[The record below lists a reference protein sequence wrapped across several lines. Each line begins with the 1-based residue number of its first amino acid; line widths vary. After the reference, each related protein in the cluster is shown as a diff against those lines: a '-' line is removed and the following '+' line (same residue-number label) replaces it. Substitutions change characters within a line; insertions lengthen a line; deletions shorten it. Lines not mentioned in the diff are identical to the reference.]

1 METYLYRERNDTMRE
16 IPHSRPQVPL
26 VNQPPAQ
33 PPTHLSALLDIVFKY
48 LLGSRESTPLLTEFI
63 NAVEKDSG
71 FPEIEEVT
79 IENPFNEK
87 TYPCDKL
94 SIIDVRARDKEG
106 KWYNIEVQLQS
117 QKNFPERSLYYWAE
131 TYAQQLEEN
140 NQYNRLNSVV
150 SINLLNFICFPQTAD
165 WHNCFLLKE
174 QDNSDL
180 ILTLDEVLHFIEI
193 KKVEDR
199 IDTELARWVY
209 LLTHLGR
216 EEEQTMKVLFDK
228 NKTFRDVK
236 KRYDEFTADEHA
248 RAAALARKMF
258 LLDQNTR
265 EYDAREEG
273 KEEGKEEG
281 LAEGETIGE
290 SKGRKKNALE
300 TAAKLKTRGMS
311 IDEICEITSL
321 AKEEIEKL

>member
-1 METYLYRERNDTMRE
+1 MRE
-16 IPHSRPQVPL
+16 KPHSRPPKPL
-26 VNQPPAQ
+26 VHQPPAQ

-87 TYPCDKL
+87 TFLDDKL

-106 KWYNIEVQLQS
+106 KWYNIEVQLQG
-117 QKNFPERSLYYWAE
+117 QKHFPERALYYWAR
-131 TYAQQLEEN
+131 TYSRQLEEKSR
-140 NQYNRLNSVV
+140 YHTLDSVV

-174 QDNSDL
+174 QDNADL

-193 KKVEDR
+193 KKVKDKTE
-199 IDTELARWVY
+199 TELSQWVY
-209 LLTHLGR
+209 LLTHLGK
-216 EEEQTMKVLFDK
+216 EDHMMKVLSEK

-248 RAAALARKMF
+248 RAAALAREMF

-265 EYDAREEG
+265 EYEA
-273 KEEGKEEG
+273 
-281 LAEGETIGE
+281 
-290 SKGRKKNALE
+290 KGWKGDKKPPW
-300 TAAKLKTRGMS
+300 K
-311 IDEICEITSL
+311 
-321 AKEEIEKL
+321 